1 MSRDR
6 QDVQD
11 VAARRGAE
19 PRGERS
25 PGLAEEPARNEWLGI
40 LVRGL
45 VAAIVLA
52 GLYVAAAHY
61 LGSRVPNGTSVEGVA
76 IGGLTPQTARERLE
90 SQLDLLATDPVV
102 VTAEGEDLS
111 LDPATAGLTLD
122 LDRTLDDITGVSY
135 DPQVLWDRLT
145 DSGAE
150 LPLVVSVDEAALQ
163 SALAAKAQ
171 EFDTEPE
178 EGQVFLALGEVNV
191 VEPVAGRALDV
202 AAASAA
208 LATGWPD
215 VTRVEGTVRPVPTLL
230 TPEEIQRFVAEEAEP
245 ALASPIVVQVGEETA
260 RLTTNQL
267 SRLLTVEESPEHT
280 LSLVLD
286 EATLVELVR
295 GVAGEV
301 ERAPVDAR
309 VELVDD
315 RPAIIPAEVGQEID
329 TDDLVTK
336 VRGVLLA
343 PGERQVEV
351 ALTELEPEVGE
362 EETRA
367 WDVDQVMA
375 EFTSPFPTGPENEAR
390 TQNIRVGLGHVNGT
404 VVMPGEQFSLAERL
418 APITAE
424 RGYVEA
430 GVIVDGRLVNGIG
443 GGLSQVST
451 TVLNTAWFAGVQ
463 LDEFTP
469 HSYYIS
475 RYPVGRE
482 ATIAIGLIDN
492 VWTNDTDSPIV
503 VQAGIEGDEI
513 QMRFWGDRQYTV
525 ETITGERTNVVEPE
539 RSTDDSEDCL
549 PQAPVDGFDITVTR
563 VLRQGDTEVAR
574 EEYRTSY
581 DPSPEVVCTDS

>member
-19 PRGERS
+19 PRGERP

-208 LATGWPD
+208 LAAGWPD

>member
-19 PRGERS
+19 PRGERP

-208 LATGWPD
+208 VATGWPD

>member
-286 EATLVELVR
+286 EARLVELVR

>member
-215 VTRVEGTVRPVPTLL
+215 ATRVEGTVRPVPTLL

>member
-19 PRGERS
+19 PRGERP

-215 VTRVEGTVRPVPTLL
+215 ATRVEGTVRPVPTLL